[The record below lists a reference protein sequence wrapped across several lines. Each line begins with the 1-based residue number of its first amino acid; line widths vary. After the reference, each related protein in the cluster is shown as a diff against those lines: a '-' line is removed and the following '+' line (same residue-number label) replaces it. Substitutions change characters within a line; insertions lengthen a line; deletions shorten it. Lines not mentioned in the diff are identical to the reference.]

1 MSSALCNLKVG
12 NVLLCDFEW
21 VGCYPNLNGWS
32 LQQVNGSGVRHA
44 RSIHKEMVIFFGVN
58 MNKIKRLT

>member
-32 LQQVNGSGVRHA
+32 LQQVNGSEVRHA
-44 RSIHKEMVIFFGVN
+44 RSIHKEMVIFC
-58 MNKIKRLT
+58 